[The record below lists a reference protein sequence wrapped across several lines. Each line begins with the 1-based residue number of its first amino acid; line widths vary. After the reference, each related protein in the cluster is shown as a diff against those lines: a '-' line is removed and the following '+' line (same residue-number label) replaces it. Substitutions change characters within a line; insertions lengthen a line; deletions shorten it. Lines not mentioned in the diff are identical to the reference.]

1 MQYTVQYN
9 TMQTDVTLITQLS
22 RNYQQYDQCTER
34 KRRKKEKKKKKEK
47 KRREKIREKNMND
60 GADRL
65 YLHSVIRRL
74 IRLH

>member
-1 MQYTVQYN
+1 MH
-9 TMQTDVTLITQLS
+9 
-22 RNYQQYDQCTER
+22 
-34 KRRKKEKKKKKEK
+34 RKKKKKERKKKKKEK